1 MLLSEMTSVVPKI
14 GEIVVVGSS
23 NSSHWSFLRT
33 VCDQCE
39 ITNQNVVLGQIKINE
54 ELFLYLYG
62 MNANNGV
69 VQNFAWDLLS
79 QKMLGYVA
87 LFDWYDYVSFPKTL
101 QILDYLSQR
110 IEAPLV
116 VAADVKD
123 NTFPIS
129 EKIFARGIP
138 ISSNSLFTFCRS
150 VDAQSAKTVL
160 RILIDII
167 IERIV

>member
-1 MLLSEMTSVVPKI
+1 MLLAEMTTEMPNI
-14 GEIVVVGSS
+14 GEIVVVASS
-23 NSSHWSFLRT
+23 NSTHWSFLRS

-39 ITNQNVVLGQIKINE
+39 ITNQNVVLGQITINQ

-79 QKMLGYVA
+79 QKMLGYVV
-87 LFDWYDYVSFPKTL
+87 LFDWYDFVTFPKTL
-101 QILDYLSQR
+101 QILDYLSER
-110 IEAPLV
+110 IEVPLV

-123 NTFPIS
+123 NAIS
-129 EKIFARGIP
+129 EKIFERGIP
-138 ISSNSLFTFCRS
+138 ISSTGQFTFCRS
-150 VDAQSAKTVL
+150 ADRQSSKNVL